1 MKKKMNL
8 ATEIDLTQDSV
19 VQLTCWCG
27 QIALHELWG
36 LGRVRLDRITRR
48 QEQLGNESLA
58 VVMVPDRNGMPQT
71 EKARQLRAEALPEG
85 VPVEF
90 RVPAL
95 RAPRT
100 RREQQL
106 KMVGDRAAT
115 MAWQLMALACVQE
128 LGFGAERRCRFPA
141 TRCAGRSRRRR
152 NRWTPGPTGG
162 GVEMGASKYIYT
174 VYDAKTGEY
183 VAKGTAAQL
192 AGKGIFKDAGSVSTC
207 YLSNRK
213 TDKPRRWRMERVEVG
228 PLSAQ
233 SGDAGAACSSPE
245 VGALLRGTPQSASQT
260 APQRGADEP
269 QDTGAQQRRV
279 YIYRVWDMAEKLLG
293 EGTAKEL
300 AEQGVFGGESTVR
313 DVYRRGGKSERF
325 GVGKMI
331 RWWEVRPCP
340 VKPYKRRGP
349 NRRPEEKP
357 ELCKPCKIPNP
368 TPLQL
373 DVHDLCLYN
382 RKARKQGKP
391 ELSYGGWAA
400 KGKPGRP

>member
-1 MKKKMNL
+1 
-8 ATEIDLTQDSV
+8 
-19 VQLTCWCG
+19 
-27 QIALHELWG
+27 
-36 LGRVRLDRITRR
+36 
-48 QEQLGNESLA
+48 
-58 VVMVPDRNGMPQT
+58 
-71 EKARQLRAEALPEG
+71 
-85 VPVEF
+85 
-90 RVPAL
+90 
-95 RAPRT
+95 
-100 RREQQL
+100 
-106 KMVGDRAAT
+106 
-115 MAWQLMALACVQE
+115 
-128 LGFGAERRCRFPA
+128 
-141 TRCAGRSRRRR
+141 
-152 NRWTPGPTGG
+152 
-162 GVEMGASKYIYT
+162 MGASKYIYT

-207 YLSNRK
+207 YLSNQK

-233 SGDAGAACSSPE
+233 SGDAGAACSAPFWRVAPPPPAGGVFPE
-245 VGALLRGTPQSASQT
+245 SGALLRGTPQSASQT
-260 APQRGADEP
+260 APRRGANEP

>member
-1 MKKKMNL
+1 
-8 ATEIDLTQDSV
+8 
-19 VQLTCWCG
+19 
-27 QIALHELWG
+27 
-36 LGRVRLDRITRR
+36 
-48 QEQLGNESLA
+48 
-58 VVMVPDRNGMPQT
+58 
-71 EKARQLRAEALPEG
+71 
-85 VPVEF
+85 
-90 RVPAL
+90 
-95 RAPRT
+95 
-100 RREQQL
+100 
-106 KMVGDRAAT
+106 
-115 MAWQLMALACVQE
+115 
-128 LGFGAERRCRFPA
+128 
-141 TRCAGRSRRRR
+141 
-152 NRWTPGPTGG
+152 
-162 GVEMGASKYIYT
+162 MGASKYIYT

-233 SGDAGAACSSPE
+233 
-245 VGALLRGTPQSASQT
+245 L
-260 APQRGADEP
+260 PQRGNGD
-269 QDTGAQQRRV
+269 DCHQRRV

-357 ELCKPCKIPNP
+357 ELCEPCKIPNP

>member
-1 MKKKMNL
+1 
-8 ATEIDLTQDSV
+8 
-19 VQLTCWCG
+19 
-27 QIALHELWG
+27 
-36 LGRVRLDRITRR
+36 
-48 QEQLGNESLA
+48 
-58 VVMVPDRNGMPQT
+58 
-71 EKARQLRAEALPEG
+71 
-85 VPVEF
+85 
-90 RVPAL
+90 
-95 RAPRT
+95 
-100 RREQQL
+100 
-106 KMVGDRAAT
+106 
-115 MAWQLMALACVQE
+115 
-128 LGFGAERRCRFPA
+128 
-141 TRCAGRSRRRR
+141 
-152 NRWTPGPTGG
+152 
-162 GVEMGASKYIYT
+162 MGASKYIYT

-233 SGDAGAACSSPE
+233 
-245 VGALLRGTPQSASQT
+245 L
-260 APQRGADEP
+260 PQRGNGD
-269 QDTGAQQRRV
+269 DCHQRRV

-313 DVYRRGGKSERF
+313 DVY
-325 GVGKMI
+325 
-331 RWWEVRPCP
+331 
-340 VKPYKRRGP
+340 RRGP

>member
-1 MKKKMNL
+1 
-8 ATEIDLTQDSV
+8 
-19 VQLTCWCG
+19 
-27 QIALHELWG
+27 
-36 LGRVRLDRITRR
+36 
-48 QEQLGNESLA
+48 
-58 VVMVPDRNGMPQT
+58 
-71 EKARQLRAEALPEG
+71 
-85 VPVEF
+85 
-90 RVPAL
+90 
-95 RAPRT
+95 
-100 RREQQL
+100 
-106 KMVGDRAAT
+106 
-115 MAWQLMALACVQE
+115 
-128 LGFGAERRCRFPA
+128 
-141 TRCAGRSRRRR
+141 
-152 NRWTPGPTGG
+152 
-162 GVEMGASKYIYT
+162 MGASKYIYT

-233 SGDAGAACSSPE
+233 SGTAGAACSFPE
-245 VGALLRGTPQSASQT
+245 AGALLRGTPQSASQT
-260 APQRGADEP
+260 APRRKADEP
-269 QDTGAQQRRV
+269 QDTSAQQRRV

>member
-1 MKKKMNL
+1 
-8 ATEIDLTQDSV
+8 
-19 VQLTCWCG
+19 
-27 QIALHELWG
+27 
-36 LGRVRLDRITRR
+36 
-48 QEQLGNESLA
+48 
-58 VVMVPDRNGMPQT
+58 
-71 EKARQLRAEALPEG
+71 
-85 VPVEF
+85 
-90 RVPAL
+90 
-95 RAPRT
+95 
-100 RREQQL
+100 
-106 KMVGDRAAT
+106 
-115 MAWQLMALACVQE
+115 
-128 LGFGAERRCRFPA
+128 
-141 TRCAGRSRRRR
+141 
-152 NRWTPGPTGG
+152 
-162 GVEMGASKYIYT
+162 MGASKYIYT

-233 SGDAGAACSSPE
+233 EAGLPSHRSVRQGRRVAE
-245 VGALLRGTPQSASQT
+245 L
-260 APQRGADEP
+260 PQRGELCFKE
-269 QDTGAQQRRV
+269 DTPQRRV